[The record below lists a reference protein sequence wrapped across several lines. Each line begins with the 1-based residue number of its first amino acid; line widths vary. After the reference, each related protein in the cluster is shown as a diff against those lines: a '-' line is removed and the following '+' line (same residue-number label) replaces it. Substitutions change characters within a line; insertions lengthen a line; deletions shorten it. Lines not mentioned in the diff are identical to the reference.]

1 VHLVSCSK
9 STSDFRAVDIATHNS
24 SQKKKAINALSLLFK
39 ARTELGSTFDNIS
52 SYSDNDNRTMRMTSP
67 SFRETNKS
75 ISSKIF
81 NNIKLDLL
89 LNGKDS
95 LDEQLQV
102 IKQAENFDEMKIA
115 ILRFKEIF
123 DSLKVKSYRTK
134 NYINRAILFCDSII
148 IESEALDIRSASSS
162 S

>member
-1 VHLVSCSK
+1 MHLVSCSK

-24 SQKKKAINALSLLFK
+24 SQKKKAINAFSLLFK
-39 ARTELGSTFDNIS
+39 ARTELDSTFDNIS

-148 IESEALDIRSASSS
+148 IEPEALDIRSASSS